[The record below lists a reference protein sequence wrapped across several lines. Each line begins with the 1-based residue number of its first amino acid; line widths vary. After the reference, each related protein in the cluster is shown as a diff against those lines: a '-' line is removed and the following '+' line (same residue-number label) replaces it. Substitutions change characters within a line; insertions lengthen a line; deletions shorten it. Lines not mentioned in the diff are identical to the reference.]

1 MRIAL
6 LLAALVLAP
15 LAAPTQPAAAQCGP
29 VPVFPGSRPLDV
41 SEVSGPGGVG
51 QGYFATDEALVY
63 VQSFYYSRM
72 PNEGWAPV
80 TPLPGQHPEQ
90 HANPG
95 FSPNSITPQPVLEFS
110 RGNSFVR
117 IVGEAGGYR
126 IVLEC
131 R

>member
-6 LLAALVLAP
+6 LTAALLLAP
-15 LAAPTQPAAAQCGP
+15 LAAPARPAAAQCES
-29 VPVFPGSRPLDV
+29 VPIYPGSRPLSVSDV
-41 SEVSGPGGVG
+41 SGSGGVG
-51 QGYFATDEALVY
+51 QGYFATDDLLVY
-63 VQSFYYSRM
+63 VQTFYYNRL
-72 PNEGWAPV
+72 PNEGWAPI

-95 FSPNSITPQPVLEFS
+95 FSPNGLTPQPVLEFS
-110 RGNSFVR
+110 RGNAFLR

-126 IVLEC
+126 IFLDC